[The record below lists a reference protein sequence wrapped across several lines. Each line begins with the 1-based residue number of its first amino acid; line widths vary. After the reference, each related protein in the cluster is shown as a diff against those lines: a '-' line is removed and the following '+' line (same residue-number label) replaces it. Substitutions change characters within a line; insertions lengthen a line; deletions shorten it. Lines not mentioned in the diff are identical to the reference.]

1 MKTVSRFVGLDVHK
15 SSIAVSVA
23 ERDGGAPRFLGTLAN
38 DVPDLLRTLKNLGDP
53 ERVSC
58 CYEAGPTGF
67 GLCRRLTKE
76 GYDCQVV
83 APALIPVK
91 AGERI
96 KTDRRDS
103 EKLAHFLRS
112 GDLTPVN
119 VPDEKSESIRDL
131 ERARDDAKQDETRA
145 RHRLGKFLLRH
156 ERRWSGKTNWTKGH
170 MEWIRQQKFEHEPQN
185 QVLREYIRKL
195 DEASD
200 ALERFDTAI
209 AESVKGWVLEP
220 LVKNYQALRGVAILT
235 ATVIAAEVG
244 DMRRFACAKHF
255 MSFVG
260 LVPSENSSGDA
271 TRRGPI
277 TRTGNK
283 HLRRVLVE
291 AAWSYRM
298 APRRSGAIRRRSK
311 DVDPSLEAI
320 AWKAQER
327 LHLIYRRMTRRG
339 RTRNLVITAV
349 ARQLAGFIWAIGTK
363 SLNCQAA

>member
-15 SSIAVSVA
+15 SSIAVAVS
-23 ERDGGAPRFLGTLAN
+23 EGSGGAPQFLGTLPN
-38 DVPDLLRTLKNLGDP
+38 DVPDLLRTLKKLGDP
-53 ERVSC
+53 ERVLC

-67 GLCRRLTKE
+67 ALCRRLAKE

-91 AGERI
+91 PGDRI
-96 KTDRRDS
+96 KTDRRDA

-112 GDLTPVN
+112 GDLTPVH

-156 ERRWSGKTNWTKGH
+156 ERQWTGKTNWTKAH
-170 MEWIRQQKFEHEPQN
+170 MAWIRQQTFEHEAQN
-185 QVLREYIRKL
+185 QVLREYIRKV
-195 DEASD
+195 DEAGD
-200 ALERFDTAI
+200 ALDRFAAAI
-209 AESVKGWVLEP
+209 EEAVKGWAFEP
-220 LVKNYQALRGVAILT
+220 LVKNYQALRGVAKLT
-235 ATVIAAEVG
+235 ATVIAAEIG
-244 DMRRFACAKHF
+244 DMRRFASAKHF

-277 TRTGNK
+277 TRRGNK

-291 AAWSYRM
+291 AAWNYRM
-298 APRRSGAIRRRSK
+298 PPRRSRAIRQRSR
-311 DVDPSLEAI
+311 DVAPSVEAI

-327 LHLIYRRMTRRG
+327 LHLVYRRMTGRG
-339 RTRNLVITAV
+339 RTRNLVVTAI
-349 ARQLAGFIWAIGTK
+349 ARQLAGFIWSIGMK
-363 SLNCQAA
+363 SLDSRAA

>member
-15 SSIAVSVA
+15 DSIAVAVA
-23 ERDGGAPRFLGTLAN
+23 EGGGGPPRFLGTLAN
-38 DVPDLLRTLKNLGDP
+38 DVPDLLRTLKKLGDP
-53 ERVSC
+53 GRVLC

-67 GLCRRLTKE
+67 GLCRRLMKE

-112 GDLTPVN
+112 GDLIPVN

-156 ERRWSGKTNWTKGH
+156 ERRWTGRTNWTKAH
-170 MEWIRQQKFEHEPQN
+170 MEWIRQQKFDHEAQN
-185 QVLREYIRKL
+185 QVIREYIRKL
-195 DEASD
+195 DEASA
-200 ALERFDTAI
+200 ALDRFDTAI
-209 AESVKGWVLEP
+209 EDAVKGWGLEP
-220 LVKNYQALRGVAILT
+220 LVKSYQALRGVRILT

-244 DMRRFACAKHF
+244 DMRRFVSAKHF

-291 AAWSYRM
+291 AAWSYQR
-298 APRRSGAIRRRSK
+298 APRMSSAIRRRSQG
-311 DVDPSLEAI
+311 VDPSLEAI

-327 LHLIYRRMTRRG
+327 LHRVYRRMVGRG
-339 RTRNLVITAV
+339 RNHNVVITAV

-363 SLNCQAA
+363 SLEIRAA

>member
-1 MKTVSRFVGLDVHK
+1 MKTVTRFVGLDVHK
-15 SSIAVSVA
+15 NSITVAVA
-23 ERDGGAPRFLGTLAN
+23 EGDGGPPRFLCTLAN
-38 DVPDLLRTLKNLGDP
+38 DLPELLATLKKLDDP
-53 ERVSC
+53 ERVRC

-67 GLCRRLTKE
+67 GLCRRLTE
-76 GYDCQVV
+76 NGYECQVI
-83 APALIPVK
+83 APSLVPVK
-91 AGERI
+91 AGDRI

-119 VPDEKSESIRDL
+119 VPDGKTESIRDL
-131 ERARDDAKQDETRA
+131 ERARDDSKQDETRA
-145 RHRLGKFLLRH
+145 RHRLGKLLLRH
-156 ERRWSGKTNWTKGH
+156 ERRWTGRSNWTKGH
-170 MEWIRQQKFEHEPQN
+170 MEWIRKQTFVHEAQN

-200 ALERFDTAI
+200 ALDRFDTAI
-209 AESVKGWVLEP
+209 EEAVKGWALEP
-220 LVKNYQALRGVAILT
+220 LVKDYQALRGVAMLS
-235 ATVIAAEVG
+235 ATVVAAEIG
-244 DMRRFACAKHF
+244 DMRRFSGAKHF

-283 HLRRVLVE
+283 HLRRVLIE
-291 AAWSYRM
+291 AAWSYRF
-298 APRRSGAIRRRSK
+298 APRRSRAIQKRTK
-311 DVDPSLEAI
+311 DVDPSIEAI

-327 LHLIYRRMTRRG
+327 LHLIYRRMMGRG
-339 RTRNLVITAV
+339 RTRNVVITAV

-363 SLNCQAA
+363 SLDLHAA

>member
-15 SSIAVSVA
+15 NSIAISVA
-23 ERDGGAPRFLGTLAN
+23 EADGGQARFLCTLPN
-38 DVPDLLRTLKNLGDP
+38 DYPQLLQTLQKLGKP
-53 ERVSC
+53 GGVSC

-67 GLCRRLTKE
+67 GLCRRLKEE

-83 APALIPVK
+83 APALVPVK
-91 AGERI
+91 PGNRV

-112 GDLTPVN
+112 GDLTAVN
-119 VPDEKSESIRDL
+119 VPDEKTESVRDL

-156 ERRWSGKTNWTKGH
+156 DRIWPGRTNWTRKH
-170 MEWIRQQKFEHEPQN
+170 VDWIRKQTFEEEAQN
-185 QVLREYIRKL
+185 QVLREYIRKV
-195 DEASD
+195 DEAAD
-200 ALERFDTAI
+200 AVLRLDRTIHEA
-209 AESVKGWVLEP
+209 VKDWVLEP
-220 LVKNYQALRGVAILT
+220 LVRAYQALRGVQLLT

-244 DMRRFACAKHF
+244 DMRRFANAKHF

-260 LVPSENSSGDA
+260 LVPSESSSGDA

-277 TRTGNK
+277 TKSGNK
-283 HLRRVLVE
+283 HLRRVLIE
-291 AAWSYRM
+291 AAWAYRR
-298 APRRSGAIRRRSK
+298 APKMSRDIRRRTK
-311 DVDPSLEAI
+311 NVDPALETI

-327 LHLIYRRMTRRG
+327 LHGVYRRMTFRG
-339 RTRNLVITAV
+339 RAHNVVVTAV

-363 SLNCQAA
+363 ALEVRAA

>member
-15 SSIAVSVA
+15 NTIAVAVA
-23 ERDGGAPRFLGTLAN
+23 EGSGGRSKYLCTLAN
-38 DVPDLLRTLKNLGDP
+38 DIPELLRTLKKLGDP
-53 ERVSC
+53 ERVLC

-67 GLCRRLTKE
+67 GLFRRLLKE

-83 APALIPVK
+83 APALVPDK

-119 VPDEKSESIRDL
+119 VPDDKTESIRDL

-156 ERRWSGKTNWTKGH
+156 ERRWNGKTNWTKAH
-170 MEWIRQQKFEHEPQN
+170 MEWIRQQTFEHEAQN
-185 QVLREYIRKL
+185 QVLREYLRKL

-200 ALERFDTAI
+200 ALDRFATAI
-209 AESVKGWVLEP
+209 AEAVKGWALEP
-220 LVKNYQALRGVAILT
+220 LVRDYQALRGVQILT

-244 DMRRFACAKHF
+244 DMRRFASAKHF

-298 APRRSGAIRRRSK
+298 APRRSRTIRRRSR

-327 LHLIYRRMTRRG
+327 LHRVYKRMMWRG
-339 RTRNLVITAV
+339 RNHNVVITAV

-363 SLNCQAA
+363 SLELAA

>member
-15 SSIAVSVA
+15 NSISLSIAEA
-23 ERDGGAPRFLGTLAN
+23 KGGPVRFLSSLPNDYPQLLQTL
-38 DVPDLLRTLKNLGDP
+38 RKLGKP
-53 ERVSC
+53 GSVSC

-67 GLCRRLTKE
+67 GLCRRLLKE
-76 GYDCQVV
+76 GYACQVV

-91 AGERI
+91 TGNRV

-112 GDLTPVN
+112 GDLTAVN
-119 VPDEKSESIRDL
+119 VPDEKTESIRDL

-156 ERRWSGKTNWTKGH
+156 DRIWPGRTNWTQKH
-170 MEWIRQQKFEHEPQN
+170 VDWIRQQKFDEEAQN
-185 QVLREYIRKL
+185 QVLREYIRKV
-195 DEASD
+195 DETSD
-200 ALERFDTAI
+200 AVVRLDKAI
-209 AESVKGWVLEP
+209 HEAVQGWVLEP
-220 LVKNYQALRGVAILT
+220 LVRAYQALRGVQLLT

-244 DMRRFACAKHF
+244 DMRRFANAKHF

-277 TRTGNK
+277 TKSGNK
-283 HLRRVLVE
+283 HLRRVLIE
-291 AAWSYRM
+291 AAWAY
-298 APRRSGAIRRRSK
+298 RRSPRMSRAIRKRNEN
-311 DVDPSLEAI
+311 VDPALAAI

-327 LHLIYRRMTRRG
+327 LYGVYRRMTFRG
-339 RTRNLVITAV
+339 RAHNVVVIAV
-349 ARQLAGFIWAIGTK
+349 ARQLAGFIWSIGTK
-363 SLNCQAA
+363 ALELRAA